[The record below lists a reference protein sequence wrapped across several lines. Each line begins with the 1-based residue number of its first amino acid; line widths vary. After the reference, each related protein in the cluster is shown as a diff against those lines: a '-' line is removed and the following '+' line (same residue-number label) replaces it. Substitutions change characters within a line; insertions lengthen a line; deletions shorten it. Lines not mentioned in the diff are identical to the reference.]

1 LKQNKY
7 NTIKRSENMSNIGN
21 QIRDERMRQGLS
33 CRGLARKANIDYS
46 YLNQIENGKYEPT
59 IEHIEKIGNALNV
72 TFMTKEY
79 MEYMT
84 SDERKLIRHI
94 ATKVRDENLIDVDVE
109 AQIMGDYVT
118 YWKLKHELEKT
129 TEKFLRKM
137 KNK

>member
-1 LKQNKY
+1 
-7 NTIKRSENMSNIGN
+7 MSNIGN

-46 YLNQIENGKYEPT
+46 YLNKIENGKYEPT
-59 IEHIEKIGNALNV
+59 IEYIEKIGNALNV
-72 TFMTKEY
+72 TFITKEY

-84 SDERKLIRHI
+84 SDEIKLIRHI